1 MGKNWALI
9 GSNTKLFE
17 TEMTFATKAIS
28 VF

>member
-1 MGKNWALI
+1 MGKNWVLT